1 VRVLLTHQLTN
12 QNARLALSS
21 ARAFLFTERWMSKRS
36 PLLFK
41 ETDLKHAIRSFQD
54 MGLPIG
60 GVEILLSGGFRVL
73 TAAEGR
79 VDSKEEWADEWTT
92 SVDAPTTELC
102 ARLHWMKSHFMA
114 CARQRL
120 PRRRLPT
127 TVFVGQSNIHA
138 PAGVDADSHTLARRN
153 GRRVTRR
160 LDWFDHCRRHVCRRH
175 GRLLSAVSG

>member
-1 VRVLLTHQLTN
+1 MRVLLTHQLTN

-79 VDSKEEWADEWTT
+79 VDSKEEWADEW
-92 SVDAPTTELC
+92 D
-102 ARLHWMKSHFMA
+102 
-114 CARQRL
+114 
-120 PRRRLPT
+120 
-127 TVFVGQSNIHA
+127 NI
-138 PAGVDADSHTLARRN
+138 S
-153 GRRVTRR
+153 
-160 LDWFDHCRRHVCRRH
+160 
-175 GRLLSAVSG
+175 